1 MGCGALGCLE
11 AALLVRAGVGE
22 LRVIDRDLVEES
34 NLHRQLLFDDEDA
47 RAHLP
52 KAVVAADKL
61 RAANPT
67 VTVDGVVDDVS
78 PSSIDSLLE
87 GSDVVLDGTDN
98 FETRL
103 LLNDWCVQTGTPWV
117 YGGCVGAYGLTFP
130 VLPGETACLRC
141 VFASAPVP
149 GASPTCDSAGVIAPV
164 ATLVASLQA
173 AEALKVIAGQ
183 RAKVTRSITVVNL
196 WDNQFEALPLPD
208 RDPDCPCCGQRRFDY
223 LTGTQ
228 HSAVTTLCGQGTVQ
242 VKPPLG
248 ADVDLDELA
257 ERLALHGTVQ
267 RNRYLLRAELDGVT
281 LTVFG
286 NGRAI
291 VDGVKDAGIARSIYA
306 RYVGH

>member
-1 MGCGALGCLE
+1 M
-11 AALLVRAGVGE
+11 
-22 LRVIDRDLVEES
+22 
-34 NLHRQLLFDDEDA
+34 
-47 RAHLP
+47 
-52 KAVVAADKL
+52 
-61 RAANPT
+61 
-67 VTVDGVVDDVS
+67 
-78 PSSIDSLLE
+78 
-87 GSDVVLDGTDN
+87 
-98 FETRL
+98 
-103 LLNDWCVQTGTPWV
+103 
-117 YGGCVGAYGLTFP
+117 
-130 VLPGETACLRC
+130 
-141 VFASAPVP
+141 
-149 GASPTCDSAGVIAPV
+149 
-164 ATLVASLQA
+164 ASLQA

-291 VDGVKDAGIARSIYA
+291 IDGVKDAGIARSIYA